1 MGGRNHPQHRDSHT
15 KATLSHTAI
24 NSRRKKKKRQ
34 GFPFVKGQGFSRT
47 NQQTARPCNVQ
58 DIACAPPKSFRVQ
71 TPGAPGAAACSGSC
85 SFSVSPPAYT
95 HWCSSIMSFT
105 GETRSKGFQSLFT
118 ICRHFPQ
125 AGRDE
130 VVGNIM
136 KQVPHHL
143 FETQIA
149 RDHIKSSNINLY
161 LPTNQH

>member
-1 MGGRNHPQHRDSHT
+1 M
-15 KATLSHTAI
+15 SHTAI
-24 NSRRKKKKRQ
+24 NSRRKKKGQ
-34 GFPFVKGQGFSRT
+34 GFLFVKGQGFSRT
-47 NQQTARPCNVQ
+47 YPADSRSLPCNVQ
-58 DIACAPPKSFRVQ
+58 DIACAPKKPFRVQ
-71 TPGAPGAAACSGSC
+71 TPVAPGAAVCSRSC
-85 SFSVSPPAYT
+85 TFSVSPAAYT
-95 HWCSSIMSFT
+95 HRRFSNMSFT

-118 ICRHFPQ
+118 ICWHFPQ